1 MSRTLSQQFV
11 IENIAGAGG
20 TTGSTRAKRATAD
33 GYTIVMG
40 HMETHAASVAFYP
53 NVAYNPDIDFAPIG
67 LVIEQPSVIVARK
80 DLPPNNLKEF
90 VTYAKAN
97 SDKLNMA
104 HAGVG
109 SNAFN
114 FGVMLNAVLGVK
126 PTLVPFSGTGPAA
139 NAMLVNRFHET
150 NHMGRIQFC

>member
-1 MSRTLSQQFV
+1 MIWDEGPRLIASKV
-11 IENIAGAGG
+11 IA
-20 TTGSTRAKRATAD
+20 
-33 GYTIVMG
+33 YIVNCRN
-40 HMETHAASVAFYP
+40 A
-53 NVAYNPDIDFAPIG
+53 
-67 LVIEQPSVIVARK
+67 K

-104 HAGVG
+104 HAEVG

-126 PTLVPFSGTGPAA
+126 PTLRWIEAVSESG
-139 NAMLVNRFHET
+139 RDET
-150 NHMGRIQFC
+150 R

>member
-1 MSRTLSQQFV
+1 MNQVQVDQKTYQMPPQ
-11 IENIAGAGG
+11 
-20 TTGSTRAKRATAD
+20 RATAD

-40 HMETHAASVAFYP
+40 HMGTHAASVTFYP
-53 NVAYNPDIDFAPIG
+53 NVSYNPDIDFAPIG
-67 LVIEQPSVIVARK
+67 LVIEQPSLIVARK

-109 SNAFN
+109 SNAFKLRCN
-114 FGVMLNAVLGVK
+114 AQRGFGSEAHACAFQRDRTCCKRNGSK
-126 PTLVPFSGTGPAA
+126 
-139 NAMLVNRFHET
+139 
-150 NHMGRIQFC
+150 